1 MVGLASTNRGRSP
14 IRRRKLEF
22 TRRRIVKST
31 GLSIKPHLWETV
43 GMAEKRTK
51 ADKAQRQADK
61 VATRSERRPEQVI
74 GKKKVRKDSSR
85 AA

>member
-1 MVGLASTNRGRSP
+1 
-14 IRRRKLEF
+14 
-22 TRRRIVKST
+22 
-31 GLSIKPHLWETV
+31 
-43 GMAEKRTK
+43 MAEKRTK

-61 VATRSERRPEQVI
+61 VDTWSERRPEQVV